1 MSVHGGPRDAELA
14 ALGLDP
20 ARVLDF
26 SVSTNPY
33 GPCRSVIAAVR
44 AAALDRYPDPTG
56 HATRAAMAPHLGV
69 APDELALRNGVNA
82 NLLRHWMKLGHW
94 QSGTPTLLPV
104 TVLAQQP
111 CADVVA
117 TTLAQP
123 STGTV
128 EIELCGAVIR
138 LSGQVDAAQLTTV
151 LAALR
156 A

>member
-1 MSVHGGPRDAELA
+1 MSVEIGTLETYLRKKRSEGRKLVVPYITGGFKGWTDA
-14 ALGLDP
+14 
-20 ARVLDF
+20 
-26 SVSTNPY
+26 
-33 GPCRSVIAAVR
+33 IR
-44 AAALDRYPDPTG
+44 AAAANGADAIEIGIPFSDPVMDGPTIQ
-56 HATRAAMAPHLGV
+56 HASEM
-69 APDELALRNGVNA
+69 ALRNGVNA

-123 STGTV
+123 FTGPV

-138 LSGQVDAAQLTTV
+138 LSGQVDAAQLRTV
-151 LAALR
+151 VTALR

>member
-1 MSVHGGPRDAELA
+1 
-14 ALGLDP
+14 
-20 ARVLDF
+20 
-26 SVSTNPY
+26 
-33 GPCRSVIAAVR
+33 
-44 AAALDRYPDPTG
+44 
-56 HATRAAMAPHLGV
+56 
-69 APDELALRNGVNA
+69 
-82 NLLRHWMKLGHW
+82 MKLGHW

-117 TTLAQP
+117 STLAQP
-123 STGTV
+123 STGAV